1 MSTAR
6 YAGKDR
12 DGLVVG
18 GDECVCIGGGGGG
31 GGGVAVGL
39 RDGDVKLSPHYS
51 SLFFLLHK

>member
-1 MSTAR
+1 M
-6 YAGKDR
+6 
-12 DGLVVG
+12 
-18 GDECVCIGGGGGG
+18 CVYWGGGGGGG